1 MDVFIST
8 PTETGIMKIKT
19 RTLIATAAIT
29 GLLSGAA
36 IQQSHAAEKS
46 EKPGKEAPVKK
57 SPKVQSCA
65 GNNDCKGIGGCK
77 TDGHACK
84 FKNDCKGKG
93 GCHITKQD
101 IKDWEKAQKDAEKAA
116 KKKDK

>member
-1 MDVFIST
+1 
-8 PTETGIMKIKT
+8 MKIKT

-36 IQQSHAAEKS
+36 IQQGHAADKP
-46 EKPGKEAPVKK
+46 EKPGKEAPAKK

-77 TDGHACK
+77 TDAHACK

-93 GCHITKQD
+93 GCHITKKD
-101 IKDWEKAQKDAEKAA
+101 IADWEKAQKDTRKKEKQS
-116 KKKDK
+116 